1 METSKRTITKKK
13 ILSKEKPPKKNQKK
27 RKNKQTDP
35 ILNATKKKKNILSI
49 DYTEYILQLLIM
61 I

>member
-35 ILNATKKKKNILSI
+35 ILNVTKKKKNILSI
-49 DYTEYILQLLIM
+49 DYTEYILQLSIM